1 MDKQTFLKQQQ
12 FTYLHFI
19 IKECREI
26 IKKAPTTPNKV
37 YIDESHKEPFFN
49 LGLTLKSF
57 LSKVDD
63 LVSNEEL
70 ATKIGVH
77 STTLK
82 RIFFNYENRE
92 GYRKVTIDDFM
103 DKVEKLVNKEF
114 GTEEDFFN
122 EELEVTHA

>member
-1 MDKQTFLKQQQ
+1 MDKHFSLKQQQ
-12 FTYLHFI
+12 STYLHFI
-19 IKECREI
+19 IEKCREI
-26 IKKAPTTPNKV
+26 IKKAPTTPNKI
-37 YIDESHKEPFFN
+37 YIDEEHKEPFFN
-49 LGLTLKSF
+49 LGLTLKVF

-82 RIFFNYENRE
+82 RIFFNYEKQE
-92 GYRKVTIDDFM
+92 SYRKITIDDFM

-122 EELEVTHA
+122 EELEVTHV